1 MKKLKFAILGCG
13 FWSQFQLGGWKEL
26 HGAECVALYNRSK
39 SKADDLAR
47 RFGIPH
53 TYDDA
58 EEMME
63 KEELDFVDIIT
74 DVDTHPKFVE
84 LAAKYR
90 KHVICQKPMAPSFAI
105 AKKMMQGYP

>member
-1 MKKLKFAILGCG
+1 MEKLKFAILGCG
-13 FWSQFQLGGWKEL
+13 FWSQFQLGAWQEL
-26 HGAECVALYNRSK
+26 DGAECVALYNRTL

-63 KEELDFVDIIT
+63 KEKLDFVDIIT
-74 DVDTHPKFVE
+74 DVDTHKEFVE
-84 LAAKYR
+84 LAAKYK
-90 KHVICQKPMAPSFAI
+90 KHVICQKPMAPSF
-105 AKKMMQGYP
+105 P